1 MIGRRSTDLF
11 QIDSPTA
18 LLDEVI
24 DILHSVWPNIQTDSI
39 CNTFKAVNDLYAGKF
54 PGYNACN
61 TGYHDLSHAN
71 TAFLAMA
78 RLINGAVLDNRKF
91 DENDVV
97 AGLTAALVHDAGYI
111 QEASDRSGTG
121 AKYKADHEQ
130 RSMDFIDRHGEEFGL
145 SPDEVQAARTMISC
159 TDMEKSISSIRFPS
173 PQIEVLAKLLASTDL
188 LAQLSDA
195 TYLEKLLF
203 LFYEFCEAGVGNYKC
218 ESDILK
224 KSLTFYDVFEDRLNL
239 LRIESDRLMKLHF
252 AAWSNI
258 DDNPYRRAI
267 NGHKNYLVKIL
278 KTNGANPF
286 HHLRRGGIV
295 ETAHRRYGSQGPE
308 DPH

>member
-1 MIGRRSTDLF
+1 MLIGRRSTDLF
-11 QIDSPTA
+11 QIDSPKA

-24 DILHSVWPNIQTDSI
+24 DMLHSVWPSIQTDAI
-39 CNTFKAVNDLYAGKF
+39 CNTFKAVNDLYVGKF
-54 PGYNACN
+54 PGYSACS

-91 DENDVV
+91 GENDVV

-111 QEASDRSGTG
+111 QEASDRIGTG
-121 AKYKADHEQ
+121 AKYQADHEL
-130 RSMDFIDRHGEEFGL
+130 RSINFLNRHGEDFGL
-145 SPDEVQAARTMISC
+145 LPEEVHAARTMISC
-159 TDMEKSISSIRFPS
+159 TDMEMGISSVRFPS
-173 PQIEVLAKLLASTDL
+173 HPIEFLAKLLASADL
-188 LAQLSDA
+188 LAQLADA

-203 LFYEFCEAGVGNYKC
+203 LFYEFREAGVGNYKC

-224 KSLTFYDVFEDRLNL
+224 NSLSFFDVFEDRLNL
-239 LRIESDRLMKLHF
+239 LWIEADRFMELHF

-258 DDNPYRRAI
+258 DENPYRRAI

-278 KTNGANPF
+278 NSNGANPF
-286 HHLRRGGIV
+286 HHLRRAGIV
-295 ETAHRRYGSQGPE
+295 ETANRRYGNQS
-308 DPH
+308 